1 MKFKNIKSLKKLF
14 EIIDSCYGRVD
25 LVSQDM
31 VLNLKSN
38 LAKYF
43 AFSQLVSD
51 GIVEEMELRAY
62 DSEDIAKL
70 TKFMM
75 EGKEYNG
82 RGKGKGIGFEKAL
95 RVSKVPMGVHTG
107 TLKTES
113 TTKTKR
119 QARS

>member
-1 MKFKNIKSLKKLF
+1 MKFKNVKNLKKLF

-25 LVSQDM
+25 LVSQDI

-62 DSEDIAKL
+62 DSEDISKL

-75 EGKEYNG
+75 EGNE
-82 RGKGKGIGFEKAL
+82 
-95 RVSKVPMGVHTG
+95 
-107 TLKTES
+107 
-113 TTKTKR
+113 
-119 QARS
+119 